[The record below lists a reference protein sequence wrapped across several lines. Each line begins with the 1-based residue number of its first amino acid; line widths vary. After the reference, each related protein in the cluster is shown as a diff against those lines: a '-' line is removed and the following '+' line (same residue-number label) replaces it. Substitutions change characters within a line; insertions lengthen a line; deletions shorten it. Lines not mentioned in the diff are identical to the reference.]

1 MRKAPHYIAIEGP
14 LRVGKTKLAL
24 ALAKHI
30 RGREVLDVEGNP
42 HLEAFYRGRA
52 GAAFR
57 AQMHFLIG
65 RYHKLTD
72 AQIDRSHIPVV
83 TDFLF
88 EKDKLFAFLNL
99 DDDEI
104 AIYNPYYTLFKS
116 KLPTPDL
123 TVYLKTTPERLR
135 ARLADGKARL
145 EARISDAYLEGAVQA
160 YDHFFSRYKSADVL
174 VVNTDQTD
182 ILNNKDDLENLL
194 EELSKPVT
202 GTQFFL
208 PLGS

>member
-1 MRKAPHYIAIEGP
+1 MRKAPHYIAIDGP
-14 LRVGKTKLAL
+14 LRVGKTKLAV
-24 ALAKHI
+24 ALARHI
-30 RGREVLDVEGNP
+30 RGREVLESGGNP
-42 HLEAFYRGRA
+42 HLDAFYRGKA

-65 RYHKLTD
+65 RFG
-72 AQIDRSHIPVV
+72 QISEADIQRSHVPVV
-83 TDFLF
+83 ADFLF
-88 EKDKLFAFLNL
+88 EKDKLFAYLNL

-104 AIYNPYYTLFKS
+104 AIYNRYYQHFKS
-116 KLPTPDL
+116 KLPDPDL
-123 TVYLKTTPERLR
+123 AVYLKASAAHLQ
-135 ARLADGKARL
+135 ARLATEKAGM

-174 VVNTDQTD
+174 VVDAAQTD
-182 ILNNKDDLENLL
+182 IVNNPDDLRNLL